1 MATGLTSNP
10 FIDIVGQPTCPLFT
24 SLITY
29 SPLAS
34 FSVLWMHT
42 RLVSAVASCHPN
54 AIQLTICELTGAN
67 DVANSWATSVS
78 SKSVTMKQ
86 AIVGAAIF
94 EFLGAVLVGG
104 RVSSTIKNGI
114 IPANVF
120 QNDAGLQLLGF
131 VNAIFISSRM
141 YLQLLF
147 SWSSADILAN
157 SVWLTL
163 ATYMSWPVSTTYSIV
178 SAVLGVGSEFRRHWA
193 RLMRPVLTDFPS

>member
-1 MATGLTSNP
+1 
-10 FIDIVGQPTCPLFT
+10 
-24 SLITY
+24 
-29 SPLAS
+29 
-34 FSVLWMHT
+34 MHT
-42 RLVSAVASCHPN
+42 RLVSAVASGHPN
-54 AIQLTICELTGAN
+54 AIQLTVCEFTGAN

-141 YLQLLF
+141 YSQLLF
-147 SWSSADILAN
+147 FGVKVLMFWRTQFGSHWLHTCHGPCPPRTPSYRLSWVSEVSSDAIAQDRCDLC
-157 SVWLTL
+157 
-163 ATYMSWPVSTTYSIV
+163 
-178 SAVLGVGSEFRRHWA
+178 
-193 RLMRPVLTDFPS
+193 